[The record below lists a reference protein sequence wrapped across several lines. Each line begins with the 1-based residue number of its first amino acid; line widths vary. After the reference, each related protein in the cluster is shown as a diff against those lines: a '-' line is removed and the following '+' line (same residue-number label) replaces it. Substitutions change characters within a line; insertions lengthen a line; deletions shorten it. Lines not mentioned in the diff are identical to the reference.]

1 MSRQNG
7 SNTGAIRKSTLTI
20 FLSFAVAGC
29 SDQGEA
35 KPSPAPGSAG
45 GISTT
50 GSPDPGK
57 TKTSSG
63 PATGAGKTRPGM
75 QNPGEANYGD
85 KPGGRGQG
93 R

>member
-7 SNTGAIRKSTLTI
+7 SNTGAIRTSTLTL

-29 SDQGEA
+29 SDQGES
-35 KPSPAPGSAG
+35 KPSPAPGSVG
-45 GISTT
+45 GTSTA
-50 GSPDPGK
+50 GSPDSGK

-63 PATGAGKTRPGM
+63 PGKSAARVRPGS
-75 QNPGEANYGD
+75 QDPGEANYGD

>member
-7 SNTGAIRKSTLTI
+7 SNTGAIRTSTLTL
-20 FLSFAVAGC
+20 FLGFAVAGC
-29 SDQGEA
+29 SDQGES
-35 KPSPAPGSAG
+35 KPSPAPGSVG
-45 GISTT
+45 GTSTA
-50 GSPDPGK
+50 GSPDSGE
-57 TKTSSG
+57 TKTS
-63 PATGAGKTRPGM
+63 PATAKNTAKVRPGT